1 MEQLEFKFGKQDFNN
16 MFPFYIL
23 VDANLILKDFGTGLA
38 KICPCFAINTSF
50 KEHFIID
57 RPRDFNISF
66 DSLKNHNNQ
75 LIILKCIKSGV
86 ILRGQLQ
93 KMGEMLVFIGSPW
106 FLSMQEVLD
115 KNLTAGDF
123 AIQDPSLDLLHV
135 LNNQENISQELKE
148 LLVTINDQKNKLKKD
163 KAELNRLSLVAS
175 TNQNGVIFTEPDG
188 AIFWCNDAYLEL
200 TGYQRNEVLGK
211 NPIDIGL
218 CAETNK
224 TDLKKMTVPFFKG
237 ESFEVEFAHG
247 KKDGNYF
254 WSKSKGQPILDK
266 NGKVIQYF
274 AVIEDISNEKVF
286 KTKLI
291 ESENRLA
298 SLILNLETA
307 VLLEDENRKILLV
320 NEKFCSMFG
329 FNIPPKDLIG
339 LDCTNSANDVKH
351 LFKNEDLFVSRIDTL
366 LENKKNVYSEEIELK
381 DGRVFLRGFIP
392 IYKENKYNGH
402 LWTYDDV
409 TFKKRYDESLEAEK
423 EKYRSI
429 IANMNLGL
437 MEVDKNEVITL
448 VNQSF
453 CDISGYNKE
462 ELIGQNTSFLLFEE
476 KDNLILEE
484 KLKLRTE
491 GKTDSYEIEVKNKQ
505 GKKRNWLV
513 SGAPNFNSEGKN
525 IGSIGIHLD
534 ITEQKQQEEQLYL
547 LSLIAEKNT
556 NAVII
561 SDTKGH
567 IEWVNTAFL
576 EMSGYRLNEVIG
588 KKPGNLLQ
596 GPETNKDT
604 IEYMRSFVNQGLSF
618 SCEII
623 NYSKAGE
630 KYWVSIHAQAL
641 YDKDGKV
648 SKFFAIEENITQKK
662 IFEQQRENLMESLA
676 KSNEE
681 LEDYAQIVSHD
692 LKSPL
697 RSIHSLISWIK
708 EDNDKEFN
716 PQTTQYLSLIESKVE
731 KMDHLIEGILTYS
744 KIDKIKTTLEKVN
757 INEIIKNIIG
767 IIHIPSHIT
776 VDIKNKLPVLKGDR
790 FRIQQLFQNI
800 ISNAVNYND
809 KTAGLVEIG
818 CVENTTHYTFYIKD
832 NGPGIPK
839 ENYLKI
845 FKIFQSFTKSEKST
859 GIGLS
864 IVKKIIDSY
873 NGEIWVESE
882 INQGATFFIKLPK

>member
-38 KICPCFAINTSF
+38 KICPCFAINTPF
-50 KEHFIID
+50 EKHFIVD
-57 RPRDFNISF
+57 RPRDFNVSF
-66 DSLKNHNNQ
+66 ENLKNHNNQ

-86 ILRGQLQ
+86 ILRGQFQ
-93 KMGEMLVFIGSPW
+93 ETGKMLVFIGSPW

-115 KNLTAGDF
+115 KDLTASDF

-135 LNNQENISQELKE
+135 LNNQENIAQELKE

-188 AIFWCNDAYLEL
+188 AIFWCNDAYLKL

-237 ESFEVEFAHG
+237 EAFEVEFAHG
-247 KKDGNYF
+247 KKDGTSF
-254 WSKSKGQPILDK
+254 WSKSKGQPILD
-266 NGKVIQYF
+266 NHGKVMQYF
-274 AVIEDISNEKVF
+274 AMIEDISLKRNYD
-286 KTKLI
+286 
-291 ESENRLA
+291 R
-298 SLILNLETA
+298 NLET
-307 VLLEDENRKILLV
+307 
-320 NEKFCSMFG
+320 
-329 FNIPPKDLIG
+329 
-339 LDCTNSANDVKH
+339 
-351 LFKNEDLFVSRIDTL
+351 
-366 LENKKNVYSEEIELK
+366 
-381 DGRVFLRGFIP
+381 
-392 IYKENKYNGH
+392 
-402 LWTYDDV
+402 
-409 TFKKRYDESLEAEK
+409 EK

-437 MEVDKNEVITL
+437 MEVNKKEVITL
-448 VNQSF
+448 VNQNF

-462 ELIGQNTSFLLFEE
+462 ELIGKSTSILLFQE
-476 KDNLILEE
+476 KDSLILKE

-505 GKKRNWLV
+505 GEKRNWLV
-513 SGAPNFNSEGKN
+513 SGAPNFNSDGKN

-534 ITEQKQQEEQLYL
+534 ITESK
-547 LSLIAEKNT
+547 
-556 NAVII
+556 
-561 SDTKGH
+561 
-567 IEWVNTAFL
+567 
-576 EMSGYRLNEVIG
+576 RL
-588 KKPGNLLQ
+588 
-596 GPETNKDT
+596 
-604 IEYMRSFVNQGLSF
+604 
-618 SCEII
+618 
-623 NYSKAGE
+623 A
-630 KYWVSIHAQAL
+630 
-641 YDKDGKV
+641 
-648 SKFFAIEENITQKK
+648 
-662 IFEQQRENLMESLA
+662 QQREILMESLA

-757 INEIIKNIIG
+757 TNEIIENIIG
-767 IIHIPSHIT
+767 IIHIPSHIN
-776 VDIKNKLPVLKGDR
+776 VVIKNKLPILKGDR

-809 KTAGLVEIG
+809 KTTGLIEIG
-818 CVENTTHYTFYIKD
+818 CEESTTHYTFYIKD
-832 NGPGIPK
+832 NGPGIAK
-839 ENYLKI
+839 ENHIKI

-873 NGEIWVESE
+873 NGKIWVESE
-882 INQGATFFIKLPK
+882 LNQGTTFFIKLPK

>member
-1 MEQLEFKFGKQDFNN
+1 MEQLKFKFGKQDFNN

-23 VDANLILKDFGTGLA
+23 VDTDLILKDFGTGLA
-38 KICPCFAINTSF
+38 KICPFFSINTTF
-50 KEHFIID
+50 KDHFIID

-66 DSLKNHNNQ
+66 DSFKTHSNQ

-86 ILRGQLQ
+86 TLRGQFQ

-224 TDLKKMTVPFFKG
+224 ADLKKMTIPFFKG
-237 ESFEVEFAHG
+237 EPFEVEFAHG

-329 FNIPPKDLIG
+329 LNIPPKDLIG

-366 LENKKNVYSEEIELK
+366 LANKKSVYNEEIELI
-381 DGRVFLRGFIP
+381 DGRVFSRGFIP

-402 LWTYDDV
+402 LWTYDDI
-409 TFKKRYDESLEAEK
+409 TFKKRYDESLETEK

-437 MEVDKNEVITL
+437 MEVDKKEVITL

-453 CDISGYNKE
+453 CYISGYNKE

-505 GKKRNWLV
+505 GEKRNWLV

-561 SDTKGH
+561 SDAKGH

-596 GPETNKDT
+596 GPETNKET
-604 IEYMRSFVNQGLSF
+604 IEYMRSFVSQGLSF
-618 SCEII
+618 ACEII
-623 NYSKAGE
+623 NYSKTRE

-641 YDKDGKV
+641 YDKEGKV

-716 PQTTQYLSLIESKVE
+716 PQTTKYLSLIESKVE

-744 KIDKIKTTLEKVN
+744 RIDKIKTTLEKVN
-757 INEIIKNIIG
+757 TNEIIKNIIG
-767 IIHIPSHIT
+767 IIHIPSHIN
-776 VDIKNKLPVLKGDR
+776 VVIKNKLPILKGDR

-809 KTAGLVEIG
+809 KPKGLVEIG
-818 CVENTTHYTFYIKD
+818 CEENNAYYTFYIKD
-832 NGPGIPK
+832 NGPGIAK
-839 ENYLKI
+839 ENHLKI

-873 NGEIWVESE
+873 NGDIWIESE
-882 INQGATFFIKLPK
+882 LNQGTTFFIKLPK